1 VAAALTEICLCNVC
15 SCQEILRRNGRG
27 QARAC
32 RDQEQVALAHAE
44 ATAAHLQAL
53 RRRQR
58 QSRSQSASLGLTI
71 DSQSPRQV
79 PVSPRRRRR
88 SGPPAGQR
96 GAPSTSAPSWL
107 PPGSPQRSASAL
119 RHGSGSSSPA
129 ASEWEWD
136 QAVARSRE
144 EAQRRSSNGSS
155 SGSSSGGG
163 GSPQLDLSAAG
174 GSLGQPP
181 LYEAQQQPS
190 LSPTDWQK
198 AVAQSRIEALQR
210 EKDRSYSY
218 SSSSVAN
225 TPAAMG
231 AFSGSPLSAINVA
244 SAASPPSLTQWD
256 RQRGTSRS
264 SVANNPARSPAHDSF
279 TRVYNLVCGPL
290 EHQHQRQPDVPLSAV
305 LAGQPAQT
313 AVDGD
318 DDGGEQQE
326 EEQQQQQQ
334 QQTQQAQEEQ
344 HEEEEAAAAEEEDI
358 PRSQI
363 WSSTGGKSAADV
375 DALPV
380 MELALALEA
389 VGRSSLVCCVMAAL
403 V

>member
-1 VAAALTEICLCNVC
+1 
-15 SCQEILRRNGRG
+15 
-27 QARAC
+27 
-32 RDQEQVALAHAE
+32 
-44 ATAAHLQAL
+44 
-53 RRRQR
+53 
-58 QSRSQSASLGLTI
+58 
-71 DSQSPRQV
+71 
-79 PVSPRRRRR
+79 
-88 SGPPAGQR
+88 
-96 GAPSTSAPSWL
+96 
-107 PPGSPQRSASAL
+107 
-119 RHGSGSSSPA
+119 
-129 ASEWEWD
+129 
-136 QAVARSRE
+136 
-144 EAQRRSSNGSS
+144 
-155 SGSSSGGG
+155 
-163 GSPQLDLSAAG
+163 
-174 GSLGQPP
+174 
-181 LYEAQQQPS
+181 
-190 LSPTDWQK
+190 
-198 AVAQSRIEALQR
+198 
-210 EKDRSYSY
+210 
-218 SSSSVAN
+218 
-225 TPAAMG
+225 MG

-326 EEQQQQQQ
+326 EE
-334 QQTQQAQEEQ
+334 EE
-344 HEEEEAAAAEEEDI
+344 EEEDI